1 MGVREK
7 KLKQQLGRVCGLGGP
22 QAGLGEAGFPVGT
35 VAGGVGPGKRSGS
48 LHQITAGEWKWRV
61 PCSKM
66 PSELNNNHEVPWKSE
81 SCHK

>member
-35 VAGGVGPGKRSGS
+35 VEWARERDPEASIRSPQENGNGGSPAPRC
-48 LHQITAGEWKWRV
+48 RV
-61 PCSKM
+61 
-66 PSELNNNHEVPWKSE
+66 N
-81 SCHK
+81 